1 MVDKPKSVMI
11 SHSPKHDVEEPS
23 NHNLASVSRIQNMG
37 WIILGILFMYFLF
50 VLSTVV
56 DHVYNLRHHGNHM
69 SVKDNPYGYTDRME
83 LEMYQH
89 NPEVIEGLEYNIYE
103 IQIQED
109 DYYSQILRHSLFE
122 PNEEFRRV
130 SEFQLSNNAINHADG
145 ISVNIF
151 YDTSS
156 GKESLYM
163 SCSNLAECDE
173 NHDGWLGYYNS
184 RDEFYFCNCG
194 SYYDNSIMV
203 AVSDDMDPYSIY
215 VYLDYHHDSMFSGFL
230 FTIVFTLGL
239 IAGKIIAKRIESPYF
254 IRTIVPVYAISI
266 IVKTISMF

>member
-1 MVDKPKSVMI
+1 M
-11 SHSPKHDVEEPS
+11 
-23 NHNLASVSRIQNMG
+23 
-37 WIILGILFMYFLF
+37 
-50 VLSTVV
+50 
-56 DHVYNLRHHGNHM
+56 
-69 SVKDNPYGYTDRME
+69 
-83 LEMYQH
+83 
-89 NPEVIEGLEYNIYE
+89 
-103 IQIQED
+103 
-109 DYYSQILRHSLFE
+109 
-122 PNEEFRRV
+122 
-130 SEFQLSNNAINHADG
+130 SNNAINHADG

-239 IAGKIIAKRIESPYF
+239 ITAKVLTKRIESPYF